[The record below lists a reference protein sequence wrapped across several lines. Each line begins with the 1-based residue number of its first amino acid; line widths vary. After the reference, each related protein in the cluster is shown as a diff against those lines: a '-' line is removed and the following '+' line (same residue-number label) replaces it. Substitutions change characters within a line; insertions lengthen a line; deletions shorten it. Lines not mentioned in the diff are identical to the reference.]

1 MEDPLFLQ
9 DSTVKYLVFLI
20 VGMLW
25 LSMLAISSRF
35 SGLPP
40 QKRSMANLLSLVLG
54 PVGWAV
60 QFASYR
66 KRAARQAQE
75 GESTRPAIGSREGS
89 QTAELM
95 KEEVLATPARRKGL
109 FGWVSRKNEDNP
121 NDSRKF
127 NQLLREGIE
136 HQATDVHVEPHEDH
150 YLARIRVNGIL
161 RDHQRYNRA
170 DGERIV
176 AIAKVLASLD
186 VADRL
191 KPQDGRF
198 EWELPDQ
205 AVRLDVRL
213 SVSPSL
219 RGEKLALRFLNRPAG
234 AIDMAS
240 LGMNESMQ
248 KALRRAIR
256 HPEGFILMAGPTGSG
271 KTSSAYSILSLLA
284 GPSVNI
290 MTIEDPVEY
299 TLPYATQIAIN
310 PKLGVTFENG
320 LPTLLRQD
328 PDIILV
334 GEMREAE
341 SFRIG
346 IRASLSGHL
355 VISTMHARD
364 SIQVFANLK
373 NIGIESSSLA
383 AAIKLVVAQRLVR
396 VLCPYCKEQEE
407 EELDEDI
414 LDFLGAEAMH
424 IPVYQPGDGCDH
436 CFQSGFT
443 GRTGIF
449 EFLAMDATV
458 KEWLEEGSHES
469 ELRRAIA
476 GRGFRTMREDAK
488 AKVLAGI
495 VWSQDAVRAA
505 GMEIV

>member
-1 MEDPLFLQ
+1 MENPPFLL
-9 DSTVKYLVFLI
+9 DSTIKYLVFL
-20 VGMLW
+20 VLGLLW
-25 LSMLAISSRF
+25 LTMLAISSRY

-40 QKRSMANLLSLVLG
+40 QKRSMANLLSLFLG

-66 KRAARQAQE
+66 RRTAREIQE
-75 GESTRPAIGSREGS
+75 ERSTRPAIGTRES
-89 QTAELM
+89 PQATELM
-95 KEEVLATPARRKGL
+95 KAEVLAAPARRKGL
-109 FGWVSRKNEDNP
+109 FGWLSRKEVDNP

-161 RDHQRYNRA
+161 RDHQRYSRA

-198 EWELPDQ
+198 EWVLPDHEL
-205 AVRLDVRL
+205 RLDVRL

-219 RGEKLALRFLNRPAG
+219 RGEKLALRFLNRPASS
-234 AIDMAS
+234 IDMAS

-248 KALRRAIR
+248 KALRRATR

-271 KTSSAYSILSLLA
+271 KTSTAYSILSLLA

-310 PKLGVTFENG
+310 PKLGVTFESG

-364 SIQVFANLK
+364 CIQVFANLK
-373 NIGIESSSLA
+373 NIGIEASSLA
-383 AAIKLVVAQRLVR
+383 AAIKLVIAQRLVR
-396 VLCPYCKEQEE
+396 VLCPHCKVQEE
-407 EELDEDI
+407 DLDEDI
-414 LDFLGAEAMH
+414 LDFLGAEALH
-424 IPVYQPGDGCDH
+424 IPIYQPGVGCDH

-443 GRTGIF
+443 GRTGVF
-449 EFLAMDATV
+449 EYLTMDATV
-458 KEWLEEGSHES
+458 KEWLEEGSNES
-469 ELRRAIA
+469 DLRRAITE
-476 GRGFRTMREDAK
+476 RGFRSMREDAK
-488 AKVLAGI
+488 DKVLAGT
-495 VWSQDAVRAA
+495 VWSQDAIRAA
-505 GMEIV
+505 GMDIV

>member
-1 MEDPLFLQ
+1 M
-9 DSTVKYLVFLI
+9 V
-20 VGMLW
+20 
-25 LSMLAISSRF
+25 
-35 SGLPP
+35 
-40 QKRSMANLLSLVLG
+40 NLLSLVAG
-54 PVGWAV
+54 PVGWAI

-66 KRAARQAQE
+66 QRTHKGAAEENAA
-75 GESTRPAIGSREGS
+75 RPAIGTRENPAATALVKTEAKPRKRFFGWFSREKTDD
-89 QTAELM
+89 Q
-95 KEEVLATPARRKGL
+95 
-109 FGWVSRKNEDNP
+109 

-127 NQLLREGIE
+127 NQLLREAVE
-136 HQATDVHVEPHEDH
+136 HQATDIHVEAHENH

-186 VADRL
+186 VADKL

-198 EWELPDQ
+198 EWVLPDKSL
-205 AVRLDVRL
+205 RLDIRL

-219 RGEKLALRFLNRPAG
+219 RGEKLALRFLNRPAS
-234 AIDMAS
+234 AVDMSS

-248 KALRRAIR
+248 KAIRRATR

-271 KTSSAYSILSLLA
+271 KTSTAYSILSLLA

-310 PKLGVTFENG
+310 PKIGVTFETG

-328 PDIILV
+328 PDIILI
-334 GEMREAE
+334 GEMREPE

-364 SIQVFANLK
+364 SIQVFANLR
-373 NIGIESSSLA
+373 NIGMEPSSLA

-396 VLCPYCKEQEE
+396 VLCPHCKEQEG
-407 EELDEDI
+407 ELDEDI
-414 LDFLGAEAMH
+414 MDFLGAEAQH
-424 IPVYQPGDGCDH
+424 IPIYQPGPGCEH
-436 CFQSGFT
+436 CYQSGFV
-443 GRTGIF
+443 GRTGVF
-449 EFLAMDATV
+449 EFLTMDSTV
-458 KEWLEEGSHES
+458 KEWLEEGNHES
-469 ELRRAIA
+469 ELRRAV
-476 GRGFRTMREDAK
+476 GERGFRSMREDARD
-488 AKVLAGI
+488 KVFSGN
-495 VWSQDAVRAA
+495 VWSQDAIRAA
-505 GMEIV
+505 GMEVA